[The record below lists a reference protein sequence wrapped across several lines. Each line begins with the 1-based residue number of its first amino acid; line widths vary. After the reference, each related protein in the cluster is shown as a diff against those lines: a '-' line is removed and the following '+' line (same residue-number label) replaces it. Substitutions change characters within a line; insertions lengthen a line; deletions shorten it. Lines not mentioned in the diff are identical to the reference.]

1 MAVPGLTEVKAGQL
15 RTYIEQFSVDTLM
28 KASQSIEKASVIPT
42 QVDRAPEKRN
52 SVDSLSPLYDA
63 RVVTASAAR
72 VMGETITLLLSPNAA
87 NLRSRLLRELGR
99 LAQQCE
105 MLSVDSIYLK
115 SSEMEKAA
123 RRLKRASKELMD
135 FSLEAADK
143 KVQQRLTDS
152 LTEICD
158 KLAEL
163 DEKAKTG
170 SAIIEKSEPDV
181 SKETEQNSRQKA
193 GK

>member
-1 MAVPGLTEVKAGQL
+1 
-15 RTYIEQFSVDTLM
+15 
-28 KASQSIEKASVIPT
+28 
-42 QVDRAPEKRN
+42 
-52 SVDSLSPLYDA
+52 
-63 RVVTASAAR
+63 
-72 VMGETITLLLSPNAA
+72 
-87 NLRSRLLRELGR
+87 
-99 LAQQCE
+99 
-105 MLSVDSIYLK
+105 
-115 SSEMEKAA
+115 MEKAA

-170 SAIIEKSEPDV
+170 SAIIEKSDLDIV
-181 SKETEQNSRQKA
+181 KESELGGRQKA